1 MTGAPPSISSIA
13 RLARVRERLDALEVD
28 ALLVTT
34 PSNRRWLSGFTG
46 SAGVLLVDAQRARI
60 ATDGRYHEQARLQ
73 AAAFGLVAAPL
84 RSVASFAAELLDGL
98 GAARLGFEPAGM
110 SVAEH
115 MEWVAAIE
123 GLPADDRVRL
133 TPAPTAIEPLR
144 AIKDAAE
151 LDALTRAVHL
161 GDEVWAHA
169 ASCLR
174 PGVTEREVAWQAQRH
189 AFEHGADGMAFDTI
203 IAAGPHGAM
212 AHHRPGDA
220 AVESGQPV
228 VMDLGVIVDGYRS
241 DLTRTVCAGAPDDT
255 FRRVYDAVLAA
266 QTMAE
271 ERIEAGMTGGQA
283 HAIAATVL
291 TEAGYGEAFT
301 HGLGHGVGLD
311 IHEAPRLAADSRDL
325 LADGQVVTVEPGVY
339 IPGWGGV
346 RIEDQ
351 CVMENG
357 RLRVL
362 SRAAKL
368 DLEMGSPS

>member
-1 MTGAPPSISSIA
+1 MSDAAAIGN
-13 RLARVRERLDALEVD
+13 RLARLRERLDALDVD
-28 ALLVTT
+28 ALLVSA

-46 SAGVLLVDAQRARI
+46 SAGVLVVDAQRARI
-60 ATDGRYHEQARLQ
+60 ATDGRYHEQAQLQ
-73 AAAFGLVAAPL
+73 APAFDLVPAPL
-84 RSVASFAAELLDGL
+84 RSIASFVAPLLDGL
-98 GAARLGFEPAGM
+98 GGARLGFEPGGLT
-110 SVAEH
+110 VAEH

-123 GLPADDRVRL
+123 ALPMGDRPSL
-133 TPAPTAIEPLR
+133 TPAPGAVEPLR

-151 LDALTRAVHL
+151 VEALTAAVHL

-174 PGVTEREVAWQAQRH
+174 PGATEREVAWAAQRY
-189 AFEHGADGMAFDTI
+189 AYEHGADGMAFETI

-212 AHHRPGDA
+212 AHHRPSDA
-220 AVESGQPV
+220 AIEAGQSV
-228 VMDLGVIVDGYRS
+228 VMDLGVIVGGYRS
-241 DLTRTVCAGAPDDT
+241 DLTRTVCAGKPDDT
-255 FRRVYDAVLAA
+255 FPRVYDAVLAA
-266 QTMAE
+266 QEMAE

-291 TEAGYGEAFT
+291 AEAGYGDRFT

-311 IHEAPRLAADSRDL
+311 IHEAPRLSADSEDL

-351 CVMENG
+351 CVMEDG
-357 RLRVL
+357 RLRVI

-368 DLEMGSPS
+368 DLDIGGGS

>member
-1 MTGAPPSISSIA
+1 MSESGAA
-13 RLARVRERLDALEVD
+13 GNRLARLRERLDALEVD
-28 ALLVTT
+28 ALLVST

-46 SAGVLLVDAQRARI
+46 SAGVLVVDAQRARI
-60 ATDGRYHEQARLQ
+60 ATDGRYHEQAQLQ
-73 AAAFGLVAAPL
+73 APAFDLVPAPL
-84 RSVASFAAELLDGL
+84 RSVASFVAPLLDGL
-98 GAARLGFEPAGM
+98 GGRRLGFEPAGLT
-110 SVAEH
+110 VAEH

-123 GLPADDRVRL
+123 ELPMADRPRL
-133 TPAPTAIEPLR
+133 TPTPGAVEPLR

-151 LDALTRAVHL
+151 LEALTAAVHL
-161 GDEVWAHA
+161 GDDVWAHA

-174 PGVTEREVAWQAQRH
+174 PGATERQVAWEAQRY
-189 AFEHGADGMAFDTI
+189 AFEHGADGMAFETI

-212 AHHRPGDA
+212 AHHRPSDA
-220 AVESGQPV
+220 TIEGGQSV
-228 VMDLGVIVDGYRS
+228 VMDLGVIVGGYRS
-241 DLTRTVCAGAPDDT
+241 DLTRTVCAGEPDDT
-255 FRRVYDAVLAA
+255 FPRVYDAVLAA
-266 QTMAE
+266 QEMAE

-291 TEAGYGEAFT
+291 AEAGYGDRFT

-311 IHEAPRLAADSRDL
+311 IHEAPRLSADSEDL

-351 CVMENG
+351 CVMEDG
-357 RLRVL
+357 RLRVI

-368 DLEMGSPS
+368 DLEIGGGS